1 MATLQFKG
9 KNIIWNHH
17 MSVPYH
23 TLDLDEKLSYKQDK
37 ADGNLIIEGDNLSAL
52 KSLLPQY
59 TGKVDCIYIDP
70 PYNTGAEDWKYND
83 NVNSPL
89 IRDWIGVEV
98 AKDDLTR
105 HDKWLTMMTPRLKL
119 MRELLSEEGAIYVSI
134 DDNEMNSLLLL
145 MYEIFGEDNFV
156 NTVCIQMSYLSGV
169 KMAHKD
175 KKLAKLKEYL
185 VVFAKNKD
193 RFELTPQYE
202 EAEWEDVLDRYTSYV
217 EKVSENPKEWK
228 IWSLSEYVRE
238 NHIEN
243 IEKFRLENAENI
255 FRTARNRSLDGKPKK
270 EHFEF
275 VKTATGKEKYI
286 YNGEDV
292 IFASEKMREI
302 NGKMVPTKALGDIW
316 MDIAINNL
324 HNEGDVEF
332 RNGKK
337 PLKLL
342 NRVIQLN
349 ANKNSI
355 ILDAFAGSGTTAQ
368 AVLELN
374 EEDEG
379 NRKFILIQMPE
390 NSEKE
395 PKKNIARDITR
406 ERIVKVIE
414 KKLKNKDIGFEYRRV
429 GQPIDAETILSGQ
442 LPTFKQLAKYVF
454 YLATGQS
461 PKDKDIDEKKY
472 LAGKVDHTEVYLLYT
487 PDMEELKK
495 MAITFE
501 WAKEISKGNEN
512 KKIVYAPACFM
523 DDEYLEQFNIKF
535 VSIPYNL
542 FEREQ

>member
-23 TLDLDEKLSYKQDK
+23 TLDLDEKLSYKQEK
-37 ADGNLIIEGDNLSAL
+37 ADGNLIIEGDNLPAL

-59 TGKVDCIYIDP
+59 SGRIKCIYIDP
-70 PYNTGAEDWKYND
+70 PYNTGKENWVYND

-89 IRDWIGVEV
+89 IRDWIGKEV
-98 AKDDLTR
+98 GQDDLTR
-105 HDKWLTMMTPRLKL
+105 HDKWLCMMAPRLKVL
-119 MRELLSEEGAIYVSI
+119 RELLSKDGVIFISI
-134 DDNEMNSLLLL
+134 DDSEVHHLRALLNDIL
-145 MYEIFGEDNFV
+145 GEDNFIE
-156 NTVCIQMSYLSGV
+156 NIIWQ
-169 KMAHKD
+169 
-175 KKLAKLKEYL
+175 KKYSPQNDAKYFSDMHDFILC
-185 VVFAKNKD
+185 FAKNKITKENTTGWKINLLPRTSSQD
-193 RFELTPQYE
+193 
-202 EAEWEDVLDRYTSYV
+202 DRYSNRDNDPRGNWKSSDMSVRTYNKNTDYPIETPSGRI
-217 EKVSENPKEWK
+217 VSPPKGRCWRV
-228 IWSLSEYVRE
+228 S
-238 NHIEN
+238 
-243 IEKFRLENAENI
+243 
-255 FRTARNRSLDGKPKK
+255 
-270 EHFEF
+270 
-275 VKTATGKEKYI
+275 KEKYEELVKDNRI
-286 YNGEDV
+286 WFGENGDNVPSVKKFLTEVKAGIVPVSIWFRENVGDNQEAKKEIME
-292 IFASEKMREI
+292 IFADTKIDFETPKPTRLI
-302 NGKMVPTKALGDIW
+302 KHILRLGTGKDDI
-316 MDIAINNL
+316 
-324 HNEGDVEF
+324 V
-332 RNGKK
+332 
-337 PLKLL
+337 
-342 NRVIQLN
+342 
-349 ANKNSI
+349 
-355 ILDAFAGSGTTAQ
+355 LDAFAGSGTTAQ

-406 ERIVKVIE
+406 ERVVKVIE

-442 LPTFKQLAKYVF
+442 LPTYKQLAKYVY

-461 PKDKDIDEKKY
+461 PKDKDIDEKKF

-542 FEREQ
+542 FEREK

>member
-23 TLDLDEKLSYKQDK
+23 TLDLDEKLSYKQDR
-37 ADGNLIIEGDNLSAL
+37 ADGNLIVEGDNLPAL

-59 TGKVDCIYIDP
+59 TGKIKCIYIDP
-70 PYNTGAEDWKYND
+70 PYNTGKEGWVYND

-89 IRDWIGVEV
+89 LKEWIGKEV
-98 AKDDLTR
+98 GSDDLTR
-105 HDKWLTMMTPRLKL
+105 HDKWLSMITPRLKL
-119 MRELLSEEGAIYVSI
+119 LKELLADDGIIFISI
-134 DDNEMNSLLLL
+134 NDNENHHLRCLLD
-145 MYEIFGEDNFV
+145 EIFGIENFIGQLVWSNKEGGGSSDSKHIRVKHEYILCYSRDVEKLELLGLPISNPERYTKSDKYSKTRGNYYLQKLGMGTIQYSKSLDYEIKTPDGTLVTPKDN
-156 NTVCIQMSYLSGV
+156 NRGKKACWRWS
-169 KMAHKD
+169 KD
-175 KKLAKLKEYL
+175 KLEWGLENDY
-185 VVFAKNKD
+185 VVFDKD
-193 RFELTPQYE
+193 KDGTWIVYTKQYMNADNE
-202 EAEWEDVLDRYTSYV
+202 GNL
-217 EKVSENPKEWK
+217 
-228 IWSLSEYVRE
+228 
-238 NHIEN
+238 IERTQRPFGL
-243 IEKFRLENAENI
+243 IEKFSSTQASKELQALSINSY
-255 FRTARNRSLDGKPKK
+255 FDYSKP
-270 EHFEF
+270 FQLIQ
-275 VKTATGKEKYI
+275 Y
-286 YNGEDV
+286 
-292 IFASEKMREI
+292 
-302 NGKMVPTKALGDIW
+302 
-316 MDIAINNL
+316 
-324 HNEGDVEF
+324 
-332 RNGKK
+332 
-337 PLKLL
+337 LL
-342 NRVIQLN
+342 QISTSKQD
-349 ANKNSI
+349 I

-379 NRKFILIQMPE
+379 NRRFILIQMPE

-406 ERIVKVIE
+406 ERVVKVIE

-442 LPTFKQLAKYVF
+442 LPTYKQLAKYVY

-461 PKDKDIDEKKY
+461 PKDKDIDEKKF

-487 PDMEELKK
+487 PDMDELKK

-501 WAKEISKGNEN
+501 WAKGISKGNDN

>member
-23 TLDLDEKLSYKQDK
+23 TIDLDERLSYKQDK
-37 ADGNLIIEGDNLSAL
+37 ADGNLIIEGDNLPAL

-59 TGKVDCIYIDP
+59 TGSIKCIYIDP
-70 PYNTGAEDWKYND
+70 PYNTGEEGWIYND
-83 NVNSPL
+83 NVNSPM
-89 IRDWIGVEV
+89 IKEWIGKTVG
-98 AKDDLTR
+98 KDDLTR
-105 HDKWLTMMTPRLKL
+105 HDKWLCMMAPRLKIMRDLLKNEGCIFISVDNNEYHHLRNL
-119 MRELLSEEGAIYVSI
+119 M
-134 DDNEMNSLLLL
+134 D
-145 MYEIFGEDNFV
+145 EIFESDNYVGTLIWRKKEGGGQTDDYFVTEHEYIVVYAKSKLFSWQDEKVEVSEQEFNKEDEGGKYNLVKLEKWGTGAKKEDRPTMYFSIVNPDGKKTFPVAPDGDDGRWRVGKARMENLIESSLIEWLKKDGRWTPYEKVYFEKDAIKKIKERSILYDLANTGEASNELKDFFGVKDMFSNPKP
-156 NTVCIQMSYLSGV
+156 SYLIQ
-169 KMAHKD
+169 
-175 KKLAKLKEYL
+175 YL
-185 VVFAKNKD
+185 
-193 RFELTPQYE
+193 LT
-202 EAEWEDVLDRYTSYV
+202 YT
-217 EKVSENPKEWK
+217 
-228 IWSLSEYVRE
+228 
-238 NHIEN
+238 
-243 IEKFRLENAENI
+243 
-255 FRTARNRSLDGKPKK
+255 
-270 EHFEF
+270 
-275 VKTATGKEKYI
+275 
-286 YNGEDV
+286 
-292 IFASEKMREI
+292 
-302 NGKMVPTKALGDIW
+302 TKAGDI
-316 MDIAINNL
+316 
-324 HNEGDVEF
+324 V
-332 RNGKK
+332 
-337 PLKLL
+337 
-342 NRVIQLN
+342 
-349 ANKNSI
+349 
-355 ILDAFAGSGTTAQ
+355 LDAFAGSGTTAQ

-406 ERIVKVIE
+406 ERVVKVIE

-442 LPTFKQLAKYVF
+442 LPTYKQLAKYVY

-501 WAKEISKGNEN
+501 WAKEISKGNDN

-542 FEREQ
+542 FEREK

>member
-37 ADGNLIIEGDNLSAL
+37 ADGNLIIEGDNLPAL
-52 KSLLPQY
+52 KSLLAEY
-59 TGKVDCIYIDP
+59 SGSIDCIYIDP
-70 PYNTGAEDWKYND
+70 PYNTGQENWVYND

-89 IRDWIGVEV
+89 VKDWIGKVVGSE
-98 AKDDLTR
+98 DLTR

-119 MRELLSEEGAIYVSI
+119 LYELMSERGVMFISI
-134 DDNEMNSLLLL
+134 DEHEVGSLTLLLK
-145 MYEIFGEDNFV
+145 EIFEDNCLDYLIWRKTGKQS
-156 NTVCIQMSYLSGV
+156 NTKRIDRV
-169 KMAHKD
+169 KTTH
-175 KKLAKLKEYL
+175 EYII
-185 VVFAKNKD
+185 VVYKNKLSTKLNKIKLLPKWANKYTNPDNDPRGVYKQGIISNKEEKSNPEKPNYYTVKTPTGVEYTREWYISKKEFD
-193 RFELTPQYE
+193 RLNEDNRIFYPRGGDGVPALKIFEEEEQEYYLDSIMDRCGTFTKAKKEIEYFFGDKDIFDTPKPTK
-202 EAEWEDVLDRYTSYV
+202 L
-217 EKVSENPKEWK
+217 
-228 IWSLSEYVRE
+228 IRE
-238 NHIEN
+238 I
-243 IEKFRLENAENI
+243 I
-255 FRTARNRSLDGKPKK
+255 RTATNQKSL
-270 EHFEF
+270 
-275 VKTATGKEKYI
+275 V
-286 YNGEDV
+286 
-292 IFASEKMREI
+292 
-302 NGKMVPTKALGDIW
+302 
-316 MDIAINNL
+316 
-324 HNEGDVEF
+324 
-332 RNGKK
+332 
-337 PLKLL
+337 
-342 NRVIQLN
+342 
-349 ANKNSI
+349 
-355 ILDAFAGSGTTAQ
+355 LDAFAGSGTTAQ

-406 ERIVKVIE
+406 ERVVKVIE

-442 LPTFKQLAKYVF
+442 LPTYKQLAKYVY

-461 PKDKDIDEKKY
+461 PKDKDIDEKTF

-501 WAKEISKGNEN
+501 WAKEISEGNDN

-542 FEREQ
+542 FEREK